1 MANTISSFTSPL
13 SFLLHVKLL
22 IMNLIGNSKAFENYL
37 AELKSQYT
45 TSGYSSLLAR
55 IKRYWPLINS
65 NSEIL
70 YLINKVESVL
80 DKITKE
86 ESHYSAFA
94 GAHGKFINDLR
105 QLRTQDKQAEN
116 FMLKRGS
123 VFRRLFCRPLS
134 SLRERTK

>member
-13 SFLLHVKLL
+13 SFFATRKVVNNESYRG
-22 IMNLIGNSKAFENYL
+22 IQKAFENYL
-37 AELKSQYT
+37 AELKSQHT

-55 IKRYWPLINS
+55 IKKDIGPLINS

-123 VFRRLFCRPLS
+123 VF
-134 SLRERTK
+134 